1 MTLLLLLASIGRLA
15 YGQAQNEPVA
25 VEASDLDRRADL
37 VGKVVS
43 VDDRVR
49 FYQFHPGEGYDELR
63 LKRTDV
69 VFRLPPRLRPES
81 SPRPMPVIVQGKL
94 IRDGGQLACEVT
106 ALKVL
111 PSDLERLDQAI
122 AALPASDFANRKA
135 WAAWAERRGKSFKPE
150 DKPLIQ
156 RARSI
161 QADALRIESEQKRV
175 GVDAPGEWLRL
186 AEEGRRK
193 HVEEPYPSALAHK
206 AFHARLTAAS
216 KTDDV
221 KEVLSAIERFFPQA
235 SADKDAGRVPLG
247 RWEQAYAT
255 DPADT
260 YRSVPA
266 HLRKALDRRLWADAL
281 QQLLEKQAA
290 EDPRSATALSQRAES
305 ELPERPK
312 LATDLLER
320 GLAAAQQNLGSLRL
334 AEVNSIIQ
342 AYREKLHNPQAANDF
357 CRKWL
362 KFQRDRLSETDA
374 EGPVALAA
382 QYEELLQDRATAR
395 ELLVRAWK
403 IDPGSKEVAEALRI
417 RGYRRVKDEWV
428 EASPGAAPEGAGN
441 PGGVESQGPG
451 AATAQVG
458 LRGKTLEEARRQL
471 GGEPER
477 KSFSGTKGQLIEQ
490 WMYLEPNRVH
500 YVNLLHTPGEVQPRV
515 VSDYFLPRSLVK
527 GDLKPAR

>member
-1 MTLLLLLASIGRLA
+1 MTMRMKRLAPPASFVTLLLLLACSGRLA

-69 VFRLPPRLRPES
+69 VFRLPPQLRPES

-111 PSDLERLDQAI
+111 PNDLERLDQAI

-135 WAAWAERRGKSFKPE
+135 WAAWAEHRGKSFKPE

-206 AFHARLTAAS
+206 AFHARLNAAS

-221 KEVLSAIERFFPQA
+221 KEVLSAVERFFPQA
-235 SADKDAGRVPLG
+235 SADKDAGRVDLG

-255 DPADT
+255 DPAGT

-266 HLRKALDRRLWADAL
+266 TSPQGSRSPTLGRRAPATAGEGGRRGSPVGHRTLATGRVRTAGTAQARDRPAGTGPGRG
-281 QQLLEKQAA
+281 AA
-290 EDPRSATALSQRAES
+290 GPGHRSGWPRSSRSARPTGRSS
-305 ELPERPK
+305 TTPK
-312 LATDLLER
+312 LR
-320 GLAAAQQNLGSLRL
+320 MISAA
-334 AEVNSIIQ
+334 
-342 AYREKLHNPQAANDF
+342 
-357 CRKWL
+357 
-362 KFQRDRLSETDA
+362 
-374 EGPVALAA
+374 
-382 QYEELLQDRATAR
+382 
-395 ELLVRAWK
+395 
-403 IDPGSKEVAEALRI
+403 
-417 RGYRRVKDEWV
+417 
-428 EASPGAAPEGAGN
+428 
-441 PGGVESQGPG
+441 
-451 AATAQVG
+451 
-458 LRGKTLEEARRQL
+458 
-471 GGEPER
+471 
-477 KSFSGTKGQLIEQ
+477 SG
-490 WMYLEPNRVH
+490 
-500 YVNLLHTPGEVQPRV
+500 
-515 VSDYFLPRSLVK
+515 
-527 GDLKPAR
+527 